1 VSKFN
6 WWTRAS
12 ALFLLWAATAIAS
25 PAQTF
30 KTLYSFGRVGAYPH
44 AGLVQATN
52 GNLYGTTSEGG
63 ANGGGTVF
71 KITPSGKLTTLHSF
85 NSTDYPIA
93 RLVQATDG
101 NFYGTT
107 QGGGTSTACGFG
119 CGTVFKIT
127 PSGTLTTLYSFCSQS
142 GCTDGAEPYE
152 GLIQATDG
160 NFYGTT
166 LFGGASTACA
176 GGGCGTVFKITPSGT
191 LTTLHS
197 FDDTD
202 GYYPQAALVQ
212 ATNGNLYGTTP
223 GGGAYQEGTVFKI
236 TSSGKLTTLHSFD
249 GTDGAIP
256 YAGLVQAT
264 NGNLYGTTSGGGG
277 YQEGTVFK
285 ITSSGKLTTLHSFH
299 GPPGGAIPNAGLVQA
314 TDGNFYGTTING
326 GTSTACG
333 GGCGTVFKITPSGK
347 LTTVWNFCSRN
358 NCADGG
364 SAYAGLVQDTNGTFY
379 GTTEQRGVNG
389 YGTVFSLSVGLGPF
403 VSFVGPQSSGKVGNT
418 IELLG
423 QGFTGTT
430 AVSFN
435 GTAASFSVKSNT
447 YLTATVP
454 NGATTGK
461 VKVVTPSR
469 TLLSNV
475 PFRVTPQILS
485 FGPTSG
491 KVRTPVTIKR
501 VSLIQTTKVTF
512 GGVKPT
518 SVTVNSDKK

>member
-6 WWTRAS
+6 WWMRAS

-30 KTLYSFGRVGAYPH
+30 KTLYSFGRVGAFPK

-52 GNLYGTTSEGG
+52 GNLYGTTEQGG
-63 ANGGGTVF
+63 NDYRDYGTVF

-85 NSTDYPIA
+85 TDFTDGAYPLA
-93 RLVQATDG
+93 ALVQATNG
-101 NFYGTT
+101 NLYGTT
-107 QGGGTSTACGFG
+107 NGDGANNV
-119 CGTVFKIT
+119 GTVFKIT
-127 PSGTLTTLYSFCSQS
+127 SSGTLTTLHSFYRAP
-142 GCTDGAEPYE
+142 GGIEPQAA
-152 GLIQATDG
+152 LVQATDG

-166 LFGGASTACA
+166 LFGGTSTACA
-176 GGGCGTVFKITPSGT
+176 GGGCGTVFKITPSGK

-202 GYYPQAALVQ
+202 GFYPQAALVQ

-223 GGGAYQEGTVFKI
+223 GGGAYQAGTVFKI

-285 ITSSGKLTTLHSFH
+285 ITSSGTLTTLHSFH

-358 NCADGG
+358 NCADGA
-364 SAYAGLVQDTNGTFY
+364 SAYTGLVQDTDGTLY
-379 GTTEQRGVNG
+379 GTTEQGGVNTCG
-389 YGTVFSLSVGLGPF
+389 CGTVYSLSVGLGPF

-485 FGPTSG
+485 FSPTSG
-491 KVRTPVTIKR
+491 KVRTPVTIKG

-512 GGVKPT
+512 GGVKVT

>member
-6 WWTRAS
+6 WWMRAS

-30 KTLYSFGRVGAYPH
+30 KTLYSFGRVGAFPK

-52 GNLYGTTSEGG
+52 GNLYGTTEQGG
-63 ANGGGTVF
+63 NDYRDYGTVF

-85 NSTDYPIA
+85 TD
-93 RLVQATDG
+93 
-101 NFYGTT
+101 F
-107 QGGGTSTACGFG
+107 
-119 CGTVFKIT
+119 
-127 PSGTLTTLYSFCSQS
+127 
-142 GCTDGAEPYE
+142 TDGA
-152 GLIQATDG
+152 
-160 NFYGTT
+160 
-166 LFGGASTACA
+166 
-176 GGGCGTVFKITPSGT
+176 
-191 LTTLHS
+191 
-197 FDDTD
+197 
-202 GYYPQAALVQ
+202 YPLAALVQ

-223 GGGAYQEGTVFKI
+223 GGGAYQAGTVFKI

-285 ITSSGKLTTLHSFH
+285 ITSSGTLTTLHSFH

-358 NCADGG
+358 NCADGA
-364 SAYAGLVQDTNGTFY
+364 SAYTGLVQDTDGTLY
-379 GTTEQRGVNG
+379 GTTEQGGVNTCG
-389 YGTVFSLSVGLGPF
+389 CGTVYSLSVGLGPF

-485 FGPTSG
+485 FSPTSG
-491 KVRTPVTIKR
+491 KVRTPVTIKG

-512 GGVKPT
+512 GGVKVT